1 MLASLKVFLIFITI
15 VYLLLIIKLIK
26 KRELNINFS
35 IFWIFAGIALIGALI
50 IMLIVPGVMGKISR
64 MLGFEVPANMVFCI
78 SIFTLFYIGLDLTWK
93 ISKENKKSIILTQEI
108 SLLKERVNKL
118 EENLNERK

>member
-1 MLASLKVFLIFITI
+1 MLASLKIFLIFTTI

-35 IFWIFAGIALIGALI
+35 IFWILAGIALIGALI

-78 SIFTLFYIGLDLTWK
+78 SIFALFYIGLDLTWK